1 MLPGLAM
8 CCVLHPVLPRL
19 HMHSFRKLII
29 KIFREESDNT
39 TNKIIEYTY
48 SMRKALL
55 FQKAM
60 VLRPEHEMK
69 APERGGNQ
77 GDKD

>member
-1 MLPGLAM
+1 MLRP
-8 CCVLHPVLPRL
+8 PSRL
-19 HMHSFRKLII
+19 I
-29 KIFREESDNT
+29 KTAYAFIQEAYHKNFREESDNT